1 MRYRAIDDH
10 NLLVR
15 DARRS
20 TVDKPPRKDRR
31 WIAALLLVGVVL
43 HVYAAVNSD
52 LGLDAHVRLNAL
64 TDERSLEQDLPWG
77 APRISGDSTSEGGGI
92 YSGFIPPWNTS
103 EQAMKVTSVVAV
115 FCLAMVVSVRP
126 KWTTHAERFD
136 PMFAVL
142 VLLSPVMVFSSSR
155 GYDEATL
162 SLMMSL
168 GVLGYWFNRGDAPNA
183 CRLNGLMMA
192 TAIFMILGW
201 KGFSLVASGAVW
213 FALVVASE
221 IYLFTSQ
228 RWERTSLGAIFVHPW
243 KMGLLSSAVVYVAVT
258 MFGFVASSGTFSIV
272 GEHPGRFFVASLFAI
287 FDAVVLYLLV
297 GCLLWSLLP
306 GRWRGLYE
314 ARGRGITMLTVYI
327 GAVLSGV
334 VAYIGTLWTLESIL
348 WSMKLTEVMVVLGN
362 NGRYAT
368 VVIAPMMM
376 LLRWVEPTSRA
387 SPKRPPTQVIAV
399 LVVTPF
405 LIFTGAIGHQI
416 WSEDAGEALSSQWSN
431 EDDSF
436 LLIASE
442 SMAMHHLYVIKSN
455 IDLSGERN
463 ITGSW
468 ATAGAAD
475 EWIESAGSSLDFLLV
490 GPDVSFPV
498 DEPAWALIE
507 KRAVPVAVPGGIQ
520 EGSWSLYGTHA

>member
-1 MRYRAIDDH
+1 MIDDH

-15 DARRS
+15 DARGS
-20 TVDKPPRKDRR
+20 TVDKPPMKNRR
-31 WIAALLLVGVVL
+31 WIAALLLVGAAL

-64 TDERSLEQDLPWG
+64 TDERSPEHDLPWG
-77 APRISGDSTSEGGGI
+77 APRISGDSNGAGGGI

-103 EQAMKVTSVVAV
+103 EKAMKVTSVAAV

-155 GYDEATL
+155 GYDEAAL

-168 GVLGYWFNRGDAPNA
+168 GVLGYWFNRGDTTSA
-183 CRLNGLMMA
+183 CRLNSLLMA

-201 KGFSLVASGAVW
+201 KGFSLVASGGVW
-213 FALVVASE
+213 LVLVVASE
-221 IYLFTSQ
+221 IYLFASH
-228 RWERTSLGAIFVHPW
+228 RWEGTPIGAMFVHPW
-243 KMGLLSSAVVYVAVT
+243 KMGLLSSTVVYVAVAV
-258 MFGFVASSGTFSIV
+258 FGFVASSGTFSIV
-272 GEHPGRFFVASLFAI
+272 GEHPGRFFIASLFAI

-314 ARGRGITMLTVYI
+314 ARGRGVTMLTVYI

-334 VAYIGTLWTLESIL
+334 VAYIGTLWTLESSL
-348 WSMKLTEVMVVLGN
+348 WGMKLTEVMVVLGN

-368 VVIAPMMM
+368 VVIVPMVM
-376 LLRWVEPTSRA
+376 LLRWVEPTA
-387 SPKRPPTQVIAV
+387 HAAPKRPSAQMIAV
-399 LVVTPF
+399 LVVAPF

-416 WSEDAGEALSSQWSN
+416 WSEDAGEALSSQWSS
-431 EDDSF
+431 EHDSF

-455 IDLSGERN
+455 IDLVGERN

-468 ATAGAAD
+468 ATPETAE
-475 EWIESAGSSLDFLLV
+475 EWIESAGNSVDFLLL
-490 GPDVSFPV
+490 GPDVSFTV
-498 DEPAWALIE
+498 DETAWGLIE
-507 KRAVPVAVPGGIQ
+507 KRAVPVVVPGGIQ
-520 EGSWSLYGTHA
+520 DGSWSLYGTRA

>member
-1 MRYRAIDDH
+1 M
-10 NLLVR
+10 
-15 DARRS
+15 
-20 TVDKPPRKDRR
+20 KDRR
-31 WIAALLLVGVVL
+31 WIAALLLVGVLL

-64 TDERSLEQDLPWG
+64 SDERSPEQDLPWG
-77 APRISGDSTSEGGGI
+77 APRISGDSNDAQGGI

-103 EQAMKVTSVVAV
+103 EQAMKATSVAAV
-115 FCLAMVVSVRP
+115 FCLAVVVSVRP

-136 PMFAVL
+136 PMFALL

-155 GYDEATL
+155 GYDEAAL
-162 SLMMSL
+162 SLVMSL
-168 GVLGYWFNRGDAPNA
+168 GVLGYWFNRGDSPSA
-183 CRLNGLMMA
+183 CRLNGVLMA
-192 TAIFMILGW
+192 TAVFMILGW
-201 KGFSLVASGAVW
+201 KGFSLVASGSVW
-213 FALVVASE
+213 FALIVASE
-221 IYLFTSQ
+221 IYVFTSH
-228 RWERTSLGAIFVHPW
+228 RCEDTPLGALVVHPW
-243 KMGLLSSAVVYVAVT
+243 KMGLLSSAVVYVAVA
-258 MFGFVASSGTFSIV
+258 MFGFVASSGTFAIV
-272 GEHPGRFFVASLFAI
+272 GEDPGTFFVASLFAL
-287 FDAVVLYLLV
+287 FDALVLYLLV

-327 GAVLSGV
+327 AAVLSGV
-334 VAYIGTLWTLESIL
+334 VAYIGTLWTLESSL
-348 WSMKLTEVMVVLGN
+348 WGMKLTEVMVVLGN

-376 LLRWVEPTSRA
+376 LLRWVEPTPHA
-387 SPKRPPTQVIAV
+387 SPKRPPQVIAV

-405 LIFTGAIGHQI
+405 LIFTGAVGHQI
-416 WSEDAGEALSSQWSN
+416 WSEDAGEALSSQWSS

-468 ATAGAAD
+468 TTPGAAND
-475 EWIESAGSSLDFLLV
+475 WIESAGTSLDFLLV
-490 GPDVSFPV
+490 GPDVSFTV
-498 DEPAWALIE
+498 DETAWSLVE
-507 KRAVPVAVPGGIQ
+507 RRAVPVVVPGGIQ
-520 EGSWSLYGTHA
+520 AGSWSLYATHA